1 MLDDVDTLVF
11 DTDEASYLA
20 ECIRLRGQIAAGRGD
35 LAGAA
40 RLFETAIATARR
52 QQARFFE
59 LRATTQLAP
68 VLARQ
73 GRVNDAETR
82 LRSVI
87 DAFETR
93 YPVVDLVAAQWALD
107 LLGQ

>member
-20 ECIRLRGQIAAGRGD
+20 ECMRLRGQIAADSGD

-59 LRATTQLAP
+59 LRATTQLA
-68 VLARQ
+68 
-73 GRVNDAETR
+73 
-82 LRSVI
+82 
-87 DAFETR
+87 
-93 YPVVDLVAAQWALD
+93 
-107 LLGQ
+107 

>member
-1 MLDDVDTLVF
+1 MLDDVDTLIF

-20 ECIRLRGQIAAGRGD
+20 ECIRLRGQIAADRGD
-35 LAGAA
+35 LTGAA
-40 RLFETAIATARR
+40 HLFETAIATSKRQEARL
-52 QQARFFE
+52 FE
-59 LRATTQLAP
+59 LRAISQLAP

-73 GRVNDAETR
+73 GRVNDAEMR

-87 DAFETR
+87 DTFETR
-93 YPVVDLVAAQWALD
+93 YPVVDLVAAQRALD

>member
-1 MLDDVDTLVF
+1 
-11 DTDEASYLA
+11 LA
-20 ECIRLRGQIAAGRGD
+20 ECMRLRGQISAASGD

-93 YPVVDLVAAQWALD
+93 YPVVDLIAAQRALD
-107 LLGQ
+107 TLR